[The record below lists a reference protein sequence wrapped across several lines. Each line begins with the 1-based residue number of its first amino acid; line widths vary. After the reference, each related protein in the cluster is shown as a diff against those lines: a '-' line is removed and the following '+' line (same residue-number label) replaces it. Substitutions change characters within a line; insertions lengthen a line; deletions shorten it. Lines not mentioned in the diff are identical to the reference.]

1 MCVIYLLSQDVH
13 VQKDHERLILLR
25 GEEKVASVPL
35 YEVHSVIA
43 TKSAHLTTPLLFSLM
58 EREIPV
64 FYVNGR
70 GELLGTCGAE
80 FLRLDHQ
87 LAQQE
92 AFRDEP
98 RRQAFVHDIVSQ
110 KITHQRALLQAYAS
124 RRKSETLAAQAK
136 KLKALLT
143 SAAHASDE
151 DALRGVEGT
160 AARVY
165 FSAFS
170 EILGNKFTWKGRQ
183 QHPAREPVNALLNYG
198 YAFLERDIR
207 IAILG
212 SGLDSRIGCFHA
224 DSDRRDS
231 LVYDL
236 MEPYRPSVIDRF
248 VLKLLNYG
256 TLTPEQFEKTSRSC
270 RLTEEAR
277 TIWCEKYEAFLEKPS
292 KSFDGMSPRALIR
305 KEIHAFAQRVFH
317 RDDEKIA

>member
-124 RRKSETLAAQAK
+124 RRKSETLATQAK
-136 KLKALLT
+136 KLKL
-143 SAAHASDE
+143 SSRQPHMHPMKMRCAASRERPRASIS
-151 DALRGVEGT
+151 LP
-160 AARVY
+160 
-165 FSAFS
+165 FQ
-170 EILGNKFTWKGRQ
+170 K
-183 QHPAREPVNALLNYG
+183 
-198 YAFLERDIR
+198 FLETSLHGRGASSIR
-207 IAILG
+207 HG
-212 SGLDSRIGCFHA
+212 SQSMHC
-224 DSDRRDS
+224 
-231 LVYDL
+231 
-236 MEPYRPSVIDRF
+236 
-248 VLKLLNYG
+248 
-256 TLTPEQFEKTSRSC
+256 
-270 RLTEEAR
+270 
-277 TIWCEKYEAFLEKPS
+277 
-292 KSFDGMSPRALIR
+292 
-305 KEIHAFAQRVFH
+305 
-317 RDDEKIA
+317 